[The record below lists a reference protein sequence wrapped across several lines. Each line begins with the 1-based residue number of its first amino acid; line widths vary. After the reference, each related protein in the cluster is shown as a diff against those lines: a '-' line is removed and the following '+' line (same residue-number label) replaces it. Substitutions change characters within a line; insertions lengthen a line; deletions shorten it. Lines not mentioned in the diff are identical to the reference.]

1 MTADTPSPLETWL
14 AKHVIDVERLRY
26 APSFRNRRDAKKLW
40 ARLIAESERLEFVP
54 ALVGPPDDPKGF
66 WRATEL
72 RP

>member
-1 MTADTPSPLETWL
+1 MTAETLAPLEAWV
-14 AKHVIDVERLRY
+14 AQHVTDVERLRY

-54 ALVGPPDDPKGF
+54 ALVGTPDDPKGF

-72 RP
+72 RA